1 MPDPTVCVAGGGPAG
16 VMLGLLLARAGIAVT
31 VLEKHGD
38 FLRDFRGDTVHPS
51 TLEVLAELGLA
62 DRLEAIP
69 HQQVVRAGFESAGR
83 RVDILDL
90 RHLRVRHPYIA
101 LVPQW
106 DFLELLAAAASAYPH
121 FELRRNAEAHGLVL
135 EHGRVVGVRVRDRSG
150 DHDGGHDTDHGSDY
164 TLRAALTVAA
174 DGRHSTLRQA
184 AGLTSRAFGAPM
196 DVVWFRL
203 PWAEG
208 DSAANALTFRF
219 GPGRAAVTIP
229 RRTYWQ
235 IAYLIRKGGFDDLRT
250 QGIDALRSGLA
261 RTAPFLADRVGEL
274 RSFDD
279 TSVLEVRMD
288 RLRRWYRPGLL
299 AIGDAAHAMS
309 PVAGVGINLAV
320 QDAVAAANLLVPSLR
335 EAQRSGTPVPDRALA
350 AVQRRRQFP
359 TAVTQALQRAVQT
372 FGLNRALRADPDA
385 SPSAP
390 LPGWLAPVIRRPMSR
405 FVGLGVRP
413 EHVRTRPD

>member
-1 MPDPTVCVAGGGPAG
+1 MPEPTVCVAGGGPAG
-16 VMLGLLLARAGIAVT
+16 VMLGLLLARAGIRVT
-31 VLEKHGD
+31 VLEKHAD

-62 DRLEAIP
+62 DRLEEIP
-69 HQQVVRAGFESAGR
+69 HQRVERAGFEGAGR

-90 RHLRVRHPYIA
+90 RRLRVRHPYIA

-106 DFLELLAAAASAYPH
+106 DFLELLAAAASAYPE
-121 FELRRNAEAHGLVL
+121 FELRREAEAYDLVV
-135 EHGRVVGVRVRDRSG
+135 ESGRVVGVRFRDRGG
-150 DHDGGHDTDHGSDY
+150 DPGDGHV
-164 TLRAALTVAA
+164 LRAALTVAA
-174 DGRHSTLRQA
+174 DGRHSTLRRA
-184 AGLTSRAFGAPM
+184 AGLTSRAFGAPI

-203 PWAEG
+203 PWAES
-208 DSAANALTFRF
+208 DSAAQALTFRF

-235 IAYLIRKGGFDDLRT
+235 IAYLIRKGGFEDLRG
-250 QGIDALRSGLA
+250 QGIDALRQGVA
-261 RTAPFLADRVGEL
+261 QTVPFLADRVGEL

-335 EAQRSGTPVPDRALA
+335 EAQRSGVPVPDRALA
-350 AVQRRRQFP
+350 AVQRRRQLP
-359 TAVTQALQRAVQT
+359 TAVTQAFQRAVQT
-372 FGLNRALRADPDA
+372 FGLNRALRADPGA
-385 SPSAP
+385 SPAAP
-390 LPGWLAPVIRRPMSR
+390 VPAWLAPVIRRPMSR

>member
-16 VMLGLLLARAGIAVT
+16 VMLGLLLARAGIRVT
-31 VLEKHGD
+31 VLEKHAD

-62 DRLEAIP
+62 DRLEQIP
-69 HQQVVRAGFESAGR
+69 HQRLVRAGFEHAGR

-106 DFLELLAAAASAYPH
+106 DFLELLAAAASAYPE
-121 FELRRNAEAHGLVL
+121 FELRRQAEAYDLVV

-150 DHDGGHDTDHGSDY
+150 GHGSDGGDY

-174 DGRHSTLRQA
+174 DGRHSTLRRA

-208 DSAANALTFRF
+208 DSAAQALTFRF

-235 IAYLIRKGGFDDLRT
+235 IAYLIRKGGFDDLRA
-250 QGIDALRSGLA
+250 QGIDALRRGLA
-261 RTAPFLADRVGEL
+261 QTVPFLADRVGEL
-274 RSFDD
+274 TSFDD

-288 RLRRWYRPGLL
+288 RLRRWYRPGML
-299 AIGDAAHAMS
+299 AIGDASHAMS

-320 QDAVAAANLLVPSLR
+320 QDAVAAANLLVPALR
-335 EAQRSGTPVPDRALA
+335 EAQRSGVPVPDRVLA
-350 AVQRRRQFP
+350 AVQHRRQLP
-359 TAVTQALQRAVQT
+359 TAVTQAVQRTVQT
-372 FGLNRALRADPDA
+372 IGLDRTLRADPDS
-385 SPSAP
+385 SPP
-390 LPGWLAPVIRRPMSR
+390 GILPAWLAPVLRRPMSR

-413 EHVRTRPD
+413 EHVRTWPD

>member
-1 MPDPTVCVAGGGPAG
+1 MPEPTVCVAGGGPAG
-16 VMLGLLLARAGIAVT
+16 VMLGLLLARAGVRVT
-31 VLEKHGD
+31 VLEKHAD

-62 DRLEAIP
+62 DRLEEIP
-69 HQQVVRAGFESAGR
+69 HQRVVRAGFESGGR

-90 RHLRVRHPYIA
+90 RRLRVRHPYIA

-106 DFLELLAAAASAYPH
+106 DFLELLAAAASAYPE
-121 FELRRNAEAHGLVL
+121 FELRREAEAYDLVV
-135 EHGRVVGVRVRDRSG
+135 EHGRVVGVRFRDRGADGRGDPEG
-150 DHDGGHDTDHGSDY
+150 DHV
-164 TLRAALTVAA
+164 LRAALTVAA
-174 DGRHSTLRQA
+174 DGRHSTLRRA
-184 AGLTSRAFGAPM
+184 AGLAPRAFGAPM

-208 DSAANALTFRF
+208 DSAARALTFRF

-235 IAYLIRKGGFDDLRT
+235 IAYLISKGGFEDLRA
-250 QGIDALRSGLA
+250 QGIDALRRGVA
-261 RTAPFLADRVGEL
+261 QTVPFLADRVGEL

-309 PVAGVGINLAV
+309 PVGGVGINLAI

-335 EAQRSGTPVPDRALA
+335 AAQRSGVPVPDRALA
-350 AVQRRRQFP
+350 AVQRRRQLP

-372 FGLNRALRADPDA
+372 FGLNRALRSDHADG
-385 SPSAP
+385 SPP
-390 LPGWLAPVIRRPMSR
+390 RILPVWLAPVLRRPMSR

-413 EHVRTRPD
+413 EHVRTRPE

>member
-1 MPDPTVCVAGGGPAG
+1 MQDPTVCVAGGGPAG
-16 VMLGLLLARAGIAVT
+16 VMLGLLLARAGIRVT
-31 VLEKHGD
+31 VLEKHAD

-51 TLEVLAELGLA
+51 TLEVLDELCLA
-62 DRLEAIP
+62 DQLDRIP

-106 DFLELLAAAASAYPH
+106 DFLELLAAAASACPE
-121 FELRRNAEAHGLVL
+121 FELRREAEAYDLVV

-150 DHDGGHDTDHGSDY
+150 DHGADY

-174 DGRHSTLRQA
+174 DGRHSTLRRA
-184 AGLTSRAFGAPM
+184 AGLKSRTFGAPM

-208 DSAANALTFRF
+208 DSAAQALTFRF
-219 GPGRAAVTIP
+219 GPGRAVVTIP

-235 IAYLIRKGGFDDLRT
+235 IAYLIRKDGFDDLHA
-250 QGIDALRSGLA
+250 QGIEALRRGVA
-261 RTAPFLADRVGEL
+261 GTAPFLADRVGEL
-274 RSFDD
+274 TSFDD

-288 RLRRWYRPGLL
+288 RLRRWYRPGML

-335 EAQRSGTPVPDRALA
+335 ESQRSGAPVPDRALA
-350 AVQRRRQFP
+350 AVQRRRQVP
-359 TAVTQALQRAVQT
+359 TAVTQAFQRAVQT
-372 FGLNRALRADPDA
+372 LGLNRALRADPNA
-385 SPSAP
+385 SMSAP
-390 LPGWLAPVIRRPMSR
+390 VPGWLAPVLRRPMSR

-413 EHVRTRPD
+413 EHVRTWPD